1 MGYKKLYI
9 IGNGFDRHHK
19 IESAYS
25 DFKKWLEIN
34 QKEYNALCLIINYFH
49 VDSEFW
55 YDFENNLSKFNV
67 VDFTE
72 IETKKYYPDFLSEYF
87 AREIDNA
94 FYQSRLDFEQIYKEI
109 QLAFHNWICDLN
121 QPENQ
126 KRIDITIKDSYF
138 INFNYTKTLENLYQV
153 PMSKI
158 WHIHGCIDTDE
169 TFVLGHGNRVS
180 TDIALGI
187 LPELPSNC
195 ETIEQIEKFYQN
207 NYDSILV
214 DVAEHIVYCVNTIL
228 RKNVDGIIA
237 DNFYLFE
244 DLKNLEEIHIY
255 GWSFSSVDIPYLKEI
270 INRNDISKLKWIIS
284 WFNVEDKKKVMDFLK
299 SYNINPLLIN
309 FVRLIDLV
317 IDTQKK
323 LF

>member
-1 MGYKKLYI
+1 MEKEPKRVEVKQEDKWDL
-9 IGNGFDRHHK
+9 
-19 IESAYS
+19 ESM
-25 DFKKWLEIN
+25 
-34 QKEYNALCLIINYFH
+34 
-49 VDSEFW
+49 
-55 YDFENNLSKFNV
+55 
-67 VDFTE
+67 
-72 IETKKYYPDFLSEYF
+72 YP
-87 AREIDNA
+87 
-94 FYQSRLDFEQIYKEI
+94 
-109 QLAFHNWICDLN
+109 
-121 QPENQ
+121 
-126 KRIDITIKDSYF
+126 TIKDWNDDYEKVKKLEKELLKYKGHLLD
-138 INFNYTKTLENLYQV
+138 NGNTLYEYLTKSDELEIILENLIIYAN
-153 PMSKI
+153 MKSDE
-158 WHIHGCIDTDE
+158 DTTNTE
-169 TFVLGHGNRVS
+169 F
-180 TDIALGI
+180 IALKGKI
-187 LPELPSNC
+187 ENLEVKIAEEFAFVTPELLKEDYSK
-195 ETIEQIEKFYQN
+195 IEKFYQD

-284 WFNVEDKKKVMDFLK
+284 WFNAEDKKKVMDFLK